1 MKQTVPLV
9 MIILLPLI
17 FSSLCEGNVNVQ
29 PPEISISM
37 NDEFING
44 NTSKKITVKNS
55 NNNNIN
61 ATWYLEH
68 PDPPSLIR
76 PNRTFIPDLSWIDVK
91 PKNSLIPPNGAGEFF
106 IYLNIPENIETLD
119 KHWETWITFKQESS
133 GSIFNQEHAVRIYMD
148 TPKEIAINNQ
158 SQGLPMSLIMTLS
171 VVIIVII
178 GIGTCFVIVR
188 IIRTKKK
195 K

>member
-76 PNRTFIPDLSWIDVK
+76 PNRTFMPDLSWIDVK

-106 IYLNIPENIETLD
+106 IYLNIPENIETRD
-119 KHWETWITFKQESS
+119 EHWETWITFKGEEQQFGE
-133 GSIFNQEHAVRIYMD
+133 GVFNFEYAIRVYID
-148 TPKEIAINNQ
+148 TPKKPAISINITHSDNSDYNLYFVLVTAIA
-158 SQGLPMSLIMTLS
+158 LTFLMA
-171 VVIIVII
+171 
-178 GIGTCFVIVR
+178 GTWYY
-188 IIRTKKK
+188 KKK